1 MIEALRSAGVD
12 PLLAFC
18 AAILV
23 VVVLTLRSSRRSVEL
38 AEYCAEYLRKEQER
52 LLALLHAER
61 RLLRE
66 EIEQE
71 WEQHLLEIRRR
82 GERLGRELSLARQQQ
97 ERFVE
102 ELRCARA
109 EHLEAQQ
116 RALRE
121 REGRERERRARL
133 DTEGRIEQ
141 LERKIRRLQEAQR
154 ESAASESATRESV
167 ALVPAGLPEARTE
180 ARTEARVE
188 QRAPSNVRPS
198 PAGDARGGGSPKP
211 PARPAGKS
219 KPARV
224 PPRDKKPGRGV
235 WHPHPDDDTGKGED
249 MPEKRDRETVG
260 APVEMYRKHY
270 DKYLENYLGYVELAE
285 ELYRTRGD
293 GKVTDGPFG
302 DREREERLRRI
313 LDGIK
318 RTTARLDILEQ
329 HNPGLVTDA
338 RIFHRASVARR
349 HAQLP

>member
-1 MIEALRSAGVD
+1 MIEALHSAGVD

-18 AAILV
+18 AQAAIFAI
-23 VVVLTLRSSRRSVEL
+23 VVLTLHSSRRSVEL

-61 RLLRE
+61 RMLRE

-82 GERLGRELSLARQQQ
+82 GERLGRELSLARQEQ

-102 ELRCARA
+102 ELRRERA
-109 EHLEAQQ
+109 EHLEAKQ

-141 LERKIRRLQEAQR
+141 LEREIRRLQEAQR
-154 ESAASESATRESV
+154 ESAARESATRESV
-167 ALVPAGLPEARTE
+167 ALVPAESS
-180 ARTEARVE
+180 EARVE
-188 QRAPSNVRPS
+188 QRAPSKVRPS
-198 PAGDARGGGSPKP
+198 PARGDMPPKP
-211 PARPAGKS
+211 PTSPAEAT
-219 KPARV
+219 KPVRF

-235 WHPHPDDDTGKGED
+235 WHPHPDDDTGKGEV

-285 ELYRTRGD
+285 KLYRTRGG
-293 GKVTDGPFG
+293 GKDTDGPFG
-302 DREREERLRRI
+302 GRECEERLRRI

-329 HNPGLVTDA
+329 HNPELVTDA
-338 RIFHRASVARR
+338 RISHRASVARR